1 MATEQFQGRPAAAAA
16 SAHRSTDARGRVIP
30 LTEEEDRQRI
40 ERGLRALD
48 EIDKI
53 GDLDEQDAT
62 LAALLKFLDEE
73 PL

>member
-1 MATEQFQGRPAAAAA
+1 MTTEQLQGGPAAAPA
-16 SAHRSTDARGRVIP
+16 SPHRSTDARGRVIP

-48 EIDKI
+48 DIAKI

-62 LAALLKFLDEE
+62 LAMLLRFLDEE

>member
-1 MATEQFQGRPAAAAA
+1 MTAKELEGGRAAAPA
-16 SAHRSTDARGRVIP
+16 SPHRSTDARGRVIP

-48 EIDKI
+48 DIPKI